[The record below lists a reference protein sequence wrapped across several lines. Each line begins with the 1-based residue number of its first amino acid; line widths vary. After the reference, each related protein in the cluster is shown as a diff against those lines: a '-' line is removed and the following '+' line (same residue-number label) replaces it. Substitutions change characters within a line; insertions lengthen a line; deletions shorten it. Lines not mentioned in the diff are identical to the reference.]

1 MLNPAAQTFPALVM
15 TLSSFL
21 GYWLVW
27 SLSGPSRPLEPKLTQ
42 NGSTQSDP
50 RLHS

>member
-1 MLNPAAQTFPALVM
+1 MLNPAAQNFPALVM

-27 SLSGPSRPLEPKLTQ
+27 SLRGPSRPLRTETYPKREHTI
-42 NGSTQSDP
+42 
-50 RLHS
+50 